1 MNKYIT
7 KISSKG
13 QVTIPKEI
21 REYLGVRPGDRLEFE
36 IVDGNVIVR
45 LSKKPSDSILGIGLK
60 VKEKLGLTATDL
72 VYKMRR
78 EDFEEE

>member
-7 KISSKG
+7 RISSKG

-21 REYLGVRPGDRLEFE
+21 REYLGLRPGDRLEFE
-36 IVDGNVIVR
+36 VVDGNVIVR
-45 LSKKPSDSILGIGLK
+45 LSRKPSDSILGIGLK
-60 VKEKLGLTATDL
+60 VKEKLRLTAADL
-72 VYKMRR
+72 VYEMRR

>member
-21 REYLGVRPGDRLEFE
+21 REYLGLRPGDRLEFE
-36 IVDGNVIVR
+36 VVDGNVIVR
-45 LSKKPSDSILGIGLK
+45 LSRKPSDSILGIGLK
-60 VKEKLGLTATDL
+60 VKEKLRLTAADL
-72 VYKMRR
+72 VYEMRR

>member
-21 REYLGVRPGDRLEFE
+21 RKYLGAKPGDRLEFE
-36 IVDGNVIVR
+36 VVNGNVIVR
-45 LSKKPSDSILGIGLK
+45 LSRKPSESILGIGLK
-60 VKEKLGLTATDL
+60 VKEKLRLTAADML
-72 VYKMRR
+72 YEMRR
-78 EDFEEE
+78 EDFEEG